1 MHDIHALK
9 NLGQGEMEDRYVLP
23 EDNNQYNNYWNK
35 FICVCTLVRV
45 KVDSIHQ
52 IQCTV
57 HSQHF
62 VIRRKK

>member
-35 FICVCTLVRV
+35 FICVFKLRV
-45 KVDSIHQ
+45 VPFDDIASWGCLWIL
-52 IQCTV
+52 
-57 HSQHF
+57 
-62 VIRRKK
+62 